1 MGELHLEVRRHTIEE
16 AGVKVNVGEPRVSY
30 REGLRGRGA
39 ARATMETPLGGKP
52 QFAEVAL
59 RVEHHPNDEPGHVV
73 FANEADPE
81 AVPEAFVL
89 GIEEAARDLAG
100 GGVLRG
106 DPLINVR
113 VTLTGGTH
121 REGESTPAAFAMA
134 VTEALR
140 DACRAAGLV
149 LLEPIMTFEVVCPD
163 EFLGGVLKDLRM
175 RGAEVGD
182 MEMREDL
189 RVITGKVPLSRM
201 FEYASQLRSLT
212 QGRGTCSLEPREY
225 GEVSKQDYARLVGE

>member
-1 MGELHLEVRRHTIEE
+1 
-16 AGVKVNVGEPRVSY
+16 VSY
-30 REGLRGRGA
+30 REGLRGRGE
-39 ARATMETPLGGKP
+39 ARAVVEAPLGGKP

-59 RVEHHPNDEPGHVV
+59 IVEHHPNDEPGHVV
-73 FANEADPE
+73 FVNEAPTE
-81 AVPEAFVL
+81 GVPETYIQ

-106 DPLINVR
+106 DPLINIR
-113 VTLTGGTH
+113 VTLAGGAH
-121 REGESTPAAFAMA
+121 REEESTPAAFAMA
-134 VTEALR
+134 VAQAFR
-140 DACRAAGLV
+140 DACGAAGLV
-149 LLEPIMTFEVVCPD
+149 LLEPVMTFEVVAPE

-182 MEMREDL
+182 MEMRGGL

-201 FEYASQLRSLT
+201 FEYTIQLRSLT

-225 GEVSKQDYARLVGE
+225 GEVSRQDYSRLVGE